1 MNPYAPPKAR
11 VSDPPHDDGP
21 SAWVTKFLAL
31 FFAILSVLSLLS
43 LLNRLS
49 LLPVAVACLCS
60 VASIG
65 LWRSRPWSRWAV
77 YLISMLLGLWF
88 AWYLST
94 LIAGGWPYASAT
106 RSVGWLF
113 PGLLLL
119 MLGVAAPVFVTR
131 VFRKSN
137 EAVGQ

>member
-21 SAWVTKFLAL
+21 SAWVTKLLAL
-31 FFAILSVLSLLS
+31 FFALFSVVSLLT

-49 LLPVAVACLCS
+49 LIPVAAACLCC

-65 LWRSRPWSRWAV
+65 LWRSSPWSRWVV
-77 YLISMLLGLWF
+77 YLISMLLGAAF

-94 LIAGGWPYASAT
+94 LIANGWPYASTT
-106 RSVGWLF
+106 RSVTSLLG
-113 PGLLLL
+113 GLPLL
-119 MLGVAAPVFVTR
+119 MFGVAAPVFVTR
-131 VFRKSN
+131 VFRKSSVD
-137 EAVGQ
+137 A

>member
-11 VSDPPHDDGP
+11 VSDPPHDDRP
-21 SAWVTKFLAL
+21 TAWVTKLLAL
-31 FFAILSVLSLLS
+31 FFAILSVFSLLT
-43 LLNRLS
+43 LLNQLS

-65 LWRSRPWSRWAV
+65 LWRSRPWSRWVV
-77 YLISMLLGLWF
+77 YLISMLIGLSF

-94 LIAGGWPYASAT
+94 LIASGWPYASTT

-119 MLGVAAPVFVTR
+119 MFGVAAPVFVTR
-131 VFRKSN
+131 VFRKSSVD
-137 EAVGQ
+137 A